1 MKSVS
6 LVHRI
11 ICFALVISLN
21 ACAPYV
27 DSRREAGLSTTVGRS
42 NKETIA
48 ICYSSI
54 RANQSQLLHIAQ
66 HECEKN
72 NQETTFDHVEKWNCN
87 WMTPHR
93 VFYKC
98 VNKPNEEIEELDKN
112 NLNYIDAQKLNSE
125 FEQSINNESKSN
137 KNIIEK
143 ELEPAIKE

>member
-1 MKSVS
+1 MKTYNV
-6 LVHRI
+6 VHVV
-11 ICFALVISLN
+11 ICLALVVLLN

-27 DSRREAGLSTTVGRS
+27 DSRREAGLSSRVGKS
-42 NKETIA
+42 SKETIA

-54 RANQSQLLHIAQ
+54 RANQSQLLHMAQ

-98 VNKPNEEIEELDKN
+98 VNRPTDEFEEAEKN
-112 NLNYIDAQKLNSE
+112 NLNYIDAQKLNSD
-125 FEQSINNESKSN
+125 FEQSINFESKSN
-137 KNIIEK
+137 QNIVEK
-143 ELEPAIKE
+143 ELEPAVKE